1 METAETLILL
11 SQIYAGIGL
20 LVAVPFLLFGI
31 DRVEPSARG
40 TFAFRPLLIPGV
52 VLIWPIVLYR
62 WGLLERAGV
71 E

>member
-11 SQIYAGIGL
+11 TQIYAVIGMII
-20 LVAVPFLLFGI
+20 AIPFLLFGI

-40 TFAFRPLLIPGV
+40 TYAFRPLLIPGV
-52 VLIWPIVLYR
+52 ILIWPLVIHR
-62 WGLLERAGV
+62 WIMLERAGV